1 MWAINSKYPR
11 VRPGATSR
19 LIYAWRAHVL
29 KKNSVSQLTGG
40 AHDGRSD
47 NMGPLLLIQGVAKA
61 GLVNK
66 ACVDA

>member
-1 MWAINSKYPR
+1 
-11 VRPGATSR
+11 
-19 LIYAWRAHVL
+19 VL